1 MKMKCRFTGRG
12 GQGIKFVGGLLAKV
26 GMAANYYA
34 SVATDYTPSVRGGP
48 IFSDTVISDEPVAY
62 PHCDEDAVF
71 FIALDRKGF
80 ERAKE
85 CACETTVSLVDSHT
99 IGEELAKTISK
110 GKVYVVP
117 FTETAD
123 KWKLNK
129 SANVLSLGFL
139 AEMFMNN
146 PLNQKLPD
154 LKEEHFLQIFEGMTP
169 KLRELNLHAFQLGRD
184 LYHDIFG

>member
-48 IFSDTVISDEPVAY
+48 IFSDAVISDEPVAF
-62 PHCDEDAVF
+62 PHCDKDATF

-85 CACETTVSLVDSHT
+85 CVCETTVSLVDANT
-99 IGEELAKTISK
+99 IGKELASTISE
-110 GKVYVVP
+110 GKVYLVP
-117 FTETAD
+117 FTATAD
-123 KWKLNK
+123 KWNMSK
-129 SANVLSLGFL
+129 SANVIALGFL
-139 AEMFMNN
+139 AEVFLNN
-146 PLNQKLPD
+146 PLKQKLPD
-154 LKEEHFLQIFEGMTP
+154 LKEEHFLQIFDGMSP
-169 KLRELNLHAFQLGRD
+169 NLKNMNLQAFQLGRD
-184 LYHDIFG
+184 LYHDVFG